1 MSSNILLKLVAV
13 FVVLGL
19 ITVLIVG
26 KGERKKQS
34 GAAPGGSL
42 VAVETGPADKFNGL
56 DIGIMNEE
64 VIQAEYGVDVD
75 SPVETMRTLTNE
87 TRAVRK
93 ENEIIVDEN
102 KELKTQVD
110 KLLKM
115 EEAMNKRLL
124 QQAQNIEQNQGEK
137 ITSLEKVIK
146 RYQENLDQVKSS
158 VEEIANVEPEAVGS
172 KKTAGGF
179 VIGEAGIPEGLG
191 YDETTG
197 EQVNYD
203 EVVWINPV
211 DAKIDPR
218 DPGTLSLPKFSEF
231 SNPVSESAQ
240 MLPGKKEQTKEER
253 MVRAYTIPSN
263 ATLLG
268 SVSMT
273 AMLGRIPIGG
283 RVQDPYPFKLI
294 VGEENLS
301 SNGIKIPNVTGIKM
315 SGIAKGDWTLSCT
328 SGEIYSMTFTF
339 RDGTIQ
345 TIPEPGTKATEAL
358 AWFSDVNGIPC
369 ITGKRITNAVSYLG
383 SRIGLAAASS
393 YAKARADGEL
403 TNTTSTGVGG
413 TSSSSTLTGDPMVYA
428 KNTAIGDGIDEV
440 SDWLDDR
447 QANSFDAIY
456 VPPGTPLAIHVTT
469 ELKIDYD
476 PEGRK
481 VNHYADIKARS
492 STHLD

>member
-1 MSSNILLKLVAV
+1 MGSNILLKVVAV

-19 ITVLIVG
+19 VVVLVVG
-26 KGERKKQS
+26 KGESKKKESVAS
-34 GAAPGGSL
+34 GGLAAI
-42 VAVETGPADKFNGL
+42 ETGPADKFNGL

-124 QQAQNIEQNQGEK
+124 QQAQNIERHQGEK
-137 ITSLEKVIK
+137 ITSLEKVIE
-146 RYQENLDQVKSS
+146 RYEANLNKVKSS
-158 VEEIANVEPEAVGS
+158 VEELADIDPDETTS

-191 YDETTG
+191 YDEETG
-197 EQVNYD
+197 ESIDYD
-203 EVVWINPV
+203 EIVWINPV
-211 DAKIDPR
+211 DATTDPR
-218 DPGTLSLPKFSEF
+218 DPSAISLPKFSEF
-231 SNPVSESAQ
+231 TNPISKRAEQ
-240 MLPGKKEQTKEER
+240 LPGKKERTKEER
-253 MVRAYTIPSN
+253 MIRAYTIPSN

-339 RDGTIQ
+339 QDGTIQ
-345 TIPEPGTKATEAL
+345 TIPEPGTKATEPL

-369 ITGKRITNAVSYLG
+369 ITGKRITNAVSYLS
-383 SRIGLAAASS
+383 SRIGLASASS

-456 VPPGTPLAIHVTT
+456 VPPGTPLAIHVTS

-492 STHLD
+492 RTHID